1 MDNLIFGTDG
11 WRDIIGDKY
20 TFANVARVAQAYAN
34 YLEEEGASKV
44 VVGYDTRFNGELFA
58 ERVAQVLAANGL
70 EVLLSKSYL
79 PTPALSFAVK
89 YYDAGGGV
97 MLTASHNPPAYHGFK
112 LKGPYGGT
120 ATATIYEAVSSQV
133 DTLRHEDVAVFDDA
147 QHRIERFDVRKP
159 YFDALAELVDVDALR
174 AFNGT
179 LVHDAMGGAAAT
191 WLARFFKHT
200 KLKNI
205 SLHEVHAVPNP
216 TFYGVNPEPLPHNLG
231 SAIAVM
237 RDSNAV
243 FATAT
248 DGDGDRLGL
257 VLPGGTFFNSH
268 QIFAVLLDVLYQK
281 GFRGKVVKTFT
292 VSRIVERLAEQRGLE
307 LAETP
312 VGFKHIVDAMLRE
325 EILVG
330 GEESGGIGV
339 AGHIPERDGIANSL
353 LLLEAVVM
361 SGQPLAE
368 RFAALEREVDWRHAY
383 DRLDLKLSG
392 NALKDAVLGSLGD
405 PPKTFAERDVTSTE
419 TRDGV
424 KLNLSGN
431 AWVLFRASGTE
442 PLLRIYCE
450 AASDDEVKGI
460 LAAAQ
465 AFVEAQT

>member
-1 MDNLIFGTDG
+1 MDKLIFGTDG
-11 WRDIIGDKY
+11 WRDIIGDTY
-20 TFANVARVAQAYAN
+20 TFANVARVAQAYAD
-34 YLEEEGASKV
+34 YLKDEGQSRV

-70 EVLLSKSYL
+70 SVLLSKSYL

-89 YYDAGGGV
+89 HYEAGGGV

-112 LKGPYGGT
+112 LKGAYGGT
-120 ATATIYEAVSSQV
+120 ATAIIYEAVSRRV
-133 DTLRHEDVAVFDDA
+133 DAISTDDVAVFDEVR
-147 QHRIERFDVRKP
+147 HSVERFDIRKA
-159 YFDALAELVDVDALR
+159 YFGALSELVDVEALR
-174 AFNGT
+174 SFTGT
-179 LVHDAMGGAAAT
+179 LVHDAMGGSAAT
-191 WLARFFKHT
+191 WLAGFFKYA

-205 SLHEVHAVPNP
+205 TLHEIHAVPNP

-231 SAIAVM
+231 STIAVM
-237 RDSNAV
+237 RDSDAV

-257 VLPGGTFFNSH
+257 VLPGGAFFNSH

-281 GFRGKVVKTFT
+281 GVRGKVVKTFT
-292 VSRIVERLAEQRGLE
+292 VSRLVERLAEKRGLE
-307 LAETP
+307 LSETP

-325 EILVG
+325 EVLVG

-353 LLLEAVVM
+353 LLLEAVVT
-361 SGQPLAE
+361 SGQSLAE
-368 RFAALEREVDWRHAY
+368 RFAALEREADWRHAY

-392 NALKDAVLGSLGD
+392 NALKDAVLGSLDD
-405 PPKTFAERDVTSTE
+405 PPETFAERDVTSTE

-431 AWVLFRASGTE
+431 AWLLFRASGTE
-442 PLLRIYCE
+442 PLLRVYCE
-450 AASDDEVKGI
+450 APSDDEVKDI